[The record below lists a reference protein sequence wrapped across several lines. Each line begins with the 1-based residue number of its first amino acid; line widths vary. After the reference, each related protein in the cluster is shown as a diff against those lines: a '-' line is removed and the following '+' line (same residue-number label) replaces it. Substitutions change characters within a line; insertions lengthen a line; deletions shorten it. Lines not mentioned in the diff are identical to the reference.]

1 MTHRNAPLT
10 PQGRYRLVMRVQAGR
25 PIAHVAA
32 EAGIARATLSKWVAR
47 YRQGGTEALE
57 DRSSAP
63 AHRPT
68 QTSAET
74 VDLIEHW
81 RRTHKWS
88 ARRISHELAVRGT
101 VVSVRTVTRWLDRA
115 GLNRRGDIDP
125 TGQPNRVSKP
135 IVARFPGHMIHLD
148 VKKVGRIPPG
158 GGWRAHGRGTPKA
171 KASKRG
177 KGARIGYTYLH
188 TAIDGFSRLAY
199 TEALDD
205 EKAST
210 TIGFFCRARAFF
222 AAHGITRF
230 VRVVTDNG
238 ANYRARTFTTTITSL
253 ASRHQRIRPYTPRHN
268 GKVERYN
275 RILAEECLYAR
286 TYNSEQQ
293 RRDAIAVWNHYYNY
307 HRPHTVCHSQ
317 PPATRHPRPSTRHQR
332 HDLIHLVE
340 TRPYQSCQYPSIQ
353 PHCNQGNRR
362 LCRENLQLHRTNQ
375 ILRTA
380 SISLPTKP
388 SHPTTR

>member
-1 MTHRNAPLT
+1 MP
-10 PQGRYRLVMRVQAGR
+10 RV
-25 PIAHVAA
+25 
-32 EAGIARATLSKWVAR
+32 SKWVAR
-47 YRQGGTEALE
+47 YRQGGISELE

-63 AHRPT
+63 IVRPT
-68 QTSAET
+68 RTSTET

-101 VVSVRTVTRWLDRA
+101 MVSARTVTRWLDRA
-115 GLNRRGDIDP
+115 GLNRRGDTRPHRTDQPSQQTDP
-125 TGQPNRVSKP
+125 GPL
-135 IVARFPGHMIHLD
+135 PGPHDHLD
-148 VKKVGRIPPG
+148 VKKVGRVPPG

-188 TAIDGFSRLAY
+188 NAIDGFSRLAY

-222 AAHGITRF
+222 ATYGITRL

-238 ANYRARTFTTTITSL
+238 ASYRARTFTTTITSL

-268 GKVERYN
+268 GKVERHN
-275 RILAEECLYAR
+275 RILAEEYLYAR

-293 RRDAIAVWNHYYNY
+293 RRDAIAVWNHHYNY
-307 HRPHTVCHSQ
+307 HRPHTACHSQ
-317 PPATRHPRPSTRHQR
+317 PPATRVPAHVTNVMTSYIRTDARHHAHSNWPSPGPPRT
-332 HDLIHLVE
+332 
-340 TRPYQSCQYPSIQ
+340 
-353 PHCNQGNRR
+353 
-362 LCRENLQLHRTNQ
+362 TNKVTGKSA
-375 ILRTA
+375 R
-380 SISLPTKP
+380 
-388 SHPTTR
+388 

>member
-1 MTHRNAPLT
+1 MP
-10 PQGRYRLVMRVQAGR
+10 RV
-25 PIAHVAA
+25 
-32 EAGIARATLSKWVAR
+32 SKWVAR
-47 YRQGGTEALE
+47 YRQGGISELE

-63 AHRPT
+63 IVRPT
-68 QTSAET
+68 RTSAET

-115 GLNRRGDIDP
+115 GLNRRGDTRPHRTDQPSQQTDP
-125 TGQPNRVSKP
+125 GPL
-135 IVARFPGHMIHLD
+135 PGPHDHLD
-148 VKKVGRIPPG
+148 VKKVGRVPPG

-171 KASKRG
+171 KTSKRG

-222 AAHGITRF
+222 ATYGITRL

-238 ANYRARTFTTTITSL
+238 ANYRARTFTATITSL
-253 ASRHQRIRPYTPRHN
+253 ASRHQRTRPYTPRHN

-286 TYNSEQQ
+286 SYS
-293 RRDAIAVWNHYYNY
+293 
-307 HRPHTVCHSQ
+307 
-317 PPATRHPRPSTRHQR
+317 
-332 HDLIHLVE
+332 
-340 TRPYQSCQYPSIQ
+340 
-353 PHCNQGNRR
+353 
-362 LCRENLQLHRTNQ
+362 
-375 ILRTA
+375 
-380 SISLPTKP
+380 
-388 SHPTTR
+388 